1 MRSVALATAPDT
13 DEAALVAGAR
23 RGDEAAIRAIIR
35 IHNQSLFR
43 LARGILADD
52 EAEDALQEGYLRAFR
67 GIAEFRGEASLR
79 TWLGR
84 IVVNAA
90 RERLRRR
97 RKTVHLNA
105 EDVIAF
111 PRTAAGGDPEAKMAQ
126 DQVRKLLEAAIDE
139 LPSAFR
145 SVAVARLIEEMSVEE
160 TATVLDLRP
169 ETVKTRLHRAR
180 RLLQAAVE
188 RRLGAVM
195 TEAFPFGDQRC
206 QRVAD
211 HVIEGLKLRFAT
223 R

>member
-1 MRSVALATAPDT
+1 MRNTAIAATAEES
-13 DEAALVAGAR
+13 EAALVAGAK
-23 RGDEAAIRAIIR
+23 RGDETAIRAIIR
-35 IHNQSLFR
+35 LYNQSLFR

-52 EAEDALQEGYLRAFR
+52 EAEDALQEAYLRAFR
-67 GIAEFRGEASLR
+67 GIGEFRGEASLR

-84 IVVNAA
+84 IVVNSA

-97 RKTVHLNA
+97 GKTVHLDI

-111 PRTAAGGDPEAKMAQ
+111 PLMAAGADPELKMAQ
-126 DQVRKLLEAAIDE
+126 DQVRKLLEEAIDE
-139 LPSAFR
+139 LPPAFR

-160 TATVLDLRP
+160 TAAVLGLRP

-180 RLLQAAVE
+180 RLLQAGIE
-188 RRLGAVM
+188 RRIGAVM

-211 HVIEGLKLRFAT
+211 RVIEGLQL
-223 R
+223 